1 MLHLQNSEWQGQL
14 VWPARVVA
22 VLSSKPNLLCVS
34 QTQHCTISL
43 LMEKESQTTHTL
55 RRYILAGWVD
65 KEGQWHEASS
75 ALPPPLFLLIL
86 GGCVVCPLSHTHLVS
101 LIHSDLVFSLETVL
115 PCSWHVP
122 TVSELPGGSCLI
134 FKNNITYR
142 TEQYSCWLK
151 NFAGVLGTRE
161 CPSHL
166 HSCAL
171 TLCVDYKV
179 LWELC

>member
-1 MLHLQNSEWQGQL
+1 M
-14 VWPARVVA
+14 A
-22 VLSSKPNLLCVS
+22 VLSSKPSLLCVS
-34 QTQHCTISL
+34 QTQHCTTSL
-43 LMEKESQTTHTL
+43 LMEKKSQTTHTL
-55 RRYILAGWVD
+55 RKYILAGWVG

-122 TVSELPGGSCLI
+122 TVSELPSGSCLI

-151 NFAGVLGTRE
+151 NFAGVLGARE

-171 TLCVDYKV
+171 TLCVVYKV